1 MLVDGAEESQPI
13 QPRHVVIREQDIGH
27 RGLQHRQGGFPIGGW
42 GNLEAFLFEEHG
54 EQETEGMIV
63 IDEQNMARPGGGGLR
78 AAPPRARGTG
88 GRRRGLVCVL
98 RLVFAAG
105 VVRMSITVNGDVLQE
120 ATVQFTRLGPQGF
133 TVTVQ
138 IDPCWF
144 EYVNER
150 EATASEFGDD
160 VMARIEEQ
168 RPGAIEPC
176 LKEWLAQRLALLG
189 AKTAEPF
196 VKGGVILV
204 PPRG

>member
-1 MLVDGAEESQPI
+1 LIVGQELTGETRTVAGDGSVRTLVQAG
-13 QPRHVVIREQDIGH
+13 VN
-27 RGLQHRQGGFPIGGW
+27 GLLYD
-42 GNLEAFLFEEHG
+42 LEDHE
-54 EQETEGMIV
+54 
-63 IDEQNMARPGGGGLR
+63 R
-78 AAPPRARGTG
+78 
-88 GRRRGLVCVL
+88 
-98 RLVFAAG
+98 VFAAG